1 MTVLTEH
8 VLASN
13 RRLRRNLERQ
23 TNHVYEILLNHTHRL
38 HVLHLLRRR
47 RLVLL
52 FASSVLCLRFI
63 HGLWL
68 LSTPSRGSWNA
79 PTSPSFP
86 LCDSPSGCT
95 ASCNSDTDG
104 CSPRAP
110 SNTTNKSILSPISV
124 LWYLEIARTGIQFQ
138 IRLIHRLVTQGTR
151 AGPRRSFHCSTNPC
165 QTYFYEQRLS
175 PQHIQIGG
183 NAAQIDTTYTH

>member
-8 VLASN
+8 VLAPN

-52 FASSVLCLRFI
+52 FASSVLCLRVI

-110 SNTTNKSILSPISV
+110 SNTTNKSIPSPISV
-124 LWYLEIARTGIQFQ
+124 LWYLEIARTGVQFQ
-138 IRLIHRLVTQGTR
+138 IRLIHRLVTQRAQGLVLVARFTAHRTR
-151 AGPRRSFHCSTNPC
+151 VRHISTN
-165 QTYFYEQRLS
+165 
-175 PQHIQIGG
+175 
-183 NAAQIDTTYTH
+183 ND

>member
-1 MTVLTEH
+1 M
-8 VLASN
+8 
-13 RRLRRNLERQ
+13 
-23 TNHVYEILLNHTHRL
+23 
-38 HVLHLLRRR
+38 HLLRRR

-138 IRLIHRLVTQGTR
+138 IRLIHRLVTQRAQGLVLVARFTAHRTR
-151 AGPRRSFHCSTNPC
+151 VRHISTNNDWVHSTSKSGVTLHRSTLLTPTKWPKMNTL
-165 QTYFYEQRLS
+165 QRELITTELASFLFLNSRYF
-175 PQHIQIGG
+175 
-183 NAAQIDTTYTH
+183 